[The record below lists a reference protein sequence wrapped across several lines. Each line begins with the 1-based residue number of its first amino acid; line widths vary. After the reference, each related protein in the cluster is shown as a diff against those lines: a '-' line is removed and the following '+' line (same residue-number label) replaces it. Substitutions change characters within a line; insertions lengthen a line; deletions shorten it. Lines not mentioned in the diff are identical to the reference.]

1 MLVNIDFF
9 VQVFS
14 MVNIAD
20 SGYMR
25 EMTRASIRDT
35 STGTLYAVL

>member
-1 MLVNIDFF
+1 
-9 VQVFS
+9 

-25 EMTRASIRDT
+25 EMTRASIRD

>member
-1 MLVNIDFF
+1 MLVIIDFV

-25 EMTRASIRDT
+25 EMTRATVRD
-35 STGTLYAVL
+35 STGTLFAVL

>member
-25 EMTRASIRDT
+25 DMTAAAVKD
-35 STGTLYAVL
+35 STGTL